1 MCSSVFRIKSSSQ
14 PTPQRTRYAS
24 HPASACSSF
33 ASGPT
38 IRPNR
43 GGIKSNVEGRRNII
57 DVIYSPPTPKVH
69 RPLDLR
75 NLAQHV
81 VCLSLVRNSK
91 IESCTWTPVSD
102 SNDGSCRNQPLRRP
116 SLTIR
121 SSPDFLYVYSHRKG
135 KLVHLLR
142 GSFCTSSEAP
152 TFFNTR
158 LRAKIP
164 LTPPCRG
171 NLPRKVTK
179 VDLASA

>member
-121 SSPDFLYVYSHRKG
+121 SSPDFLYVYSPSQ
-135 KLVHLLR
+135 KLESLSIYFEVAFAHPQKR
-142 GSFCTSSEAP
+142 RPFS
-152 TFFNTR
+152 
-158 LRAKIP
+158 IP
-164 LTPPCRG
+164 DSGPKYP
-171 NLPRKVTK
+171 
-179 VDLASA
+179 